1 MKALESGRLISMKLT
16 LAAAVV
22 SLAAHASGEPRVSL
36 RLEAQGRQ
44 RVAAGLM
51 VRVSFEVESV
61 EHAVVLPPLLDVP
74 PWAQGPY
81 PVTDFRAEVTDAS
94 GQPLGRRPLPS
105 ERVIYVQSEPPRPC
119 QFHILRSDGFV
130 GRSIRLDGPEYRY
143 ILPRGK
149 VRVTLRSFS
158 TAREWIAKAL
168 GSGAL
173 KEEQMCFR
181 VEDIFATPLV
191 SNTVEI
197 TLE

>member
-1 MKALESGRLISMKLT
+1 MELT
-16 LAAAVV
+16 LAAAIV

-44 RVAAGLM
+44 RAADGLV

-61 EHAVVLPPLLDVP
+61 EHGVALPPLLDLP

-81 PVTDFRAEVTDAS
+81 PVTDFRAEVADPS
-94 GQPLGRRPLPS
+94 GQPLRRRPPP
-105 ERVIYVQSEPPRPC
+105 EGHVIYVQSEPPRPC
-119 QFHILRSDGFV
+119 QFHILRSDDFV
-130 GRSIRLDGPEYRY
+130 GRSIRLDGPEHRY

-158 TAREWIAKAL
+158 TAREWITKAL
-168 GSGAL
+168 ASGAL

-181 VEDIFATPLV
+181 VEDIFTTPLV
-191 SNTVEI
+191 SNTVEV